1 MKKSASETKELSNK
15 GNTFIASE
23 SEEITE
29 VKKIIDEFHPGPSE
43 IPYLPDKYF
52 PALKIFSD
60 NPDCFV
66 RSAVAALLVNFET
79 EESKQILIRLAQDK
93 ENIVRYEAYDSLS
106 IFDGDE
112 EVQLFFEKSI
122 SKERD
127 EFARFYAIT
136 SWTDITVSKEDV
148 SEDIRFI
155 RRVRKVQKTDWGKLA
170 CWYALYL
177 FGEESGFKKFLKFLQ
192 SRDWKI
198 RLSTLYLL
206 ENPIRF
212 QDFSEKQLITIKRK
226 LKELLKQELKQEPF
240 VQVRKVAEELIHLI
254 DTGEEID
261 S

>member
-1 MKKSASETKELSNK
+1 MLFRSMDFVLLENPADGMREVASVEPKIVTDGTRLHVTNVNVEGLMLYALDGRCIGSVR
-15 GNTFIASE
+15 GQNT
-23 SEEITE
+23 
-29 VKKIIDEFHPGPSE
+29 VQ
-43 IPYLPDKYF
+43 LPLD
-52 PALKIFSD
+52 ANGI
-60 NPDCFV
+60 V
-66 RSAVAALLVNFET
+66 
-79 EESKQILIRLAQDK
+79 
-93 ENIVRYEAYDSLS
+93 IVRILL
-106 IFDGDE
+106 GDE

-198 RLSTLYLL
+198 RLNTLYLL

-212 QDFSEKQLITIKRK
+212 QDFSEKQLIIIRRK
-226 LKELLKQELKQEPF
+226 LKELLKQGPKQEPF
-240 VQVRKVAEELIHLI
+240 VQVRNVTEKLIHLI